1 MPNPKT
7 IAICNQKGG
16 VGKTTTALNLG
27 VGMAKEGKKVL
38 LIDADPQG
46 DLTASLGWDGD
57 NLDDSLGQLMF
68 QATIDGKP
76 DLEGAILHHE
86 EGVDLIPS
94 NLDLSSMETQL
105 VNAMS
110 REKVLSNLIREVKD
124 SYDYVLIDCS
134 PSLGMITVNA
144 LTAADSVIIP
154 VQSQYLPAKGMTQL
168 MKSIDKVQT
177 HTNED
182 LKIEGIVMTMVDSR
196 TRLSREVIDT
206 IRSNFGMRVK
216 IFDTQIPVGVRA
228 AEASKAGKSV
238 FKYRIYDDTDIK
250 KFCDVYFAKG
260 AQGENAQGILASKL
274 FPAIDR

>member
-1 MPNPKT
+1 MSETKV

-27 VGMAKEGKKVL
+27 VGLVREGKKVI

-57 NLDDSLGQLMF
+57 DIDDSLGQLMF
-68 QATIDGKP
+68 RVTTDGKP
-76 DLEGAILHHE
+76 DISGAILHHE
-86 EGVDLIPS
+86 EGIDLIPS

-110 REKVLSNLIREVKD
+110 REKVLSSLIREIRG

-168 MKSIDKVQT
+168 MRSIDKVQT

-216 IFDTQIPVGVRA
+216 IFDTQIPAGVRA
-228 AEASKAGKSV
+228 AEASKAGQSIFRYDPDSKPARAYTQLTKEVLRDAEKNITRDAASV
-238 FKYRIYDDTDIK
+238 AR
-250 KFCDVYFAKG
+250 
-260 AQGENAQGILASKL
+260 
-274 FPAIDR
+274 